1 MELSSPGIGCKNLA
15 LAFAG
20 VGLLLALGC
29 SAGAVPT
36 EPPATNA
43 AAVAPEGEYAAGVE
57 PPAEGDGTL
66 PDSIPTDTPAPEV
79 PPESADA
86 ASDPVTFAIG
96 SNVGERIP
104 DFAITLVDGSTVT
117 SGELMAQ
124 RQPTFLFFFETW

>member
-1 MELSSPGIGCKNLA
+1 
-15 LAFAG
+15 
-20 VGLLLALGC
+20 VGLLLALAC

-36 EPPATNA
+36 EPLATNA
-43 AAVAPEGEYAAGVE
+43 AAVAPEGENAAGIE
-57 PPAEGDGTL
+57 SAAESDGTL
-66 PDSIPTDTPAPEV
+66 PDSIPTEAAAPEV

-86 ASDPVTFAIG
+86 ESDPVALAIG

-117 SGELMAQ
+117 SAELLAQ